1 MVDIFLIYDILFFDD
16 KMLNNYFFEYL
27 ILNNGLDYMFEW
39 WFDLFFYDD

>member
-27 ILNNGLDYMFEW
+27 ILNNDLDYMFE
-39 WFDLFFYDD
+39 